1 NDLQVIE
8 PIRRRRHSPRMPSNQ
23 SSRLKQLGWITATLL
38 AVVLGT
44 APPLQAERL
53 TRQTEEAF
61 DRYIRASEARMDQEV
76 DGRGGFLWVD
86 ALPQPSRD
94 QAYAELRNGQV
105 VIRKTQSSDPTG
117 AVSIPGGLI
126 HDWTGIVFIAR

>member
-1 NDLQVIE
+1 
-8 PIRRRRHSPRMPSNQ
+8 RRRHSPRMPSNQ
-23 SSRLKQLGWITATLL
+23 STRLKQLGWIPATLV

-76 DGRGGFLWVD
+76 DGRGGFLWID

-94 QAYAELRNGQV
+94 QAHAELRNRQGRV
-105 VIRKTQSSDPTG
+105 GKTQS
-117 AVSIPGGLI
+117 
-126 HDWTGIVFIAR
+126 R